1 MKKVSLALIAAT
13 VVGLGALG
21 LLVRR
26 ATRGTPTALAATAKP
41 VTGIVAAAGAYR
53 PSRRYVGVT
62 QPWLEARVGP
72 QLVSAYVDT
81 VLVRP
86 GALVKKNEVL
96 ATLDCRNQSAH
107 SQAVALAARALAA
120 KQSALA
126 HEAARLKGL
135 ADGGFVSANDV
146 EKKVADSD
154 SQEAELLA
162 ARARLLGTTLEVD
175 DCALHAPFDG
185 EVAVR
190 HVDPGAFAK
199 PGTTLLSLVD
209 RSTIRVVADVPESDF
224 AVVAPATKVRLKF
237 LAADFVAEGTVARRS
252 PAADPVTRTVHC
264 EIDLADPTR
273 RIPVGTTAELSIDV
287 GEPLPAVRIPLTAAS
302 VRGTKVSLFVLRDG
316 VAKAVSAPLVG
327 EGEGALFVGA
337 PLVAGDVVATEGRTT
352 LHDGD
357 AVAVKVLP

>member
-1 MKKVSLALIAAT
+1 MRRVSFALVGATAVALA
-13 VVGLGALG
+13 GLGI
-21 LLVRR
+21 LVRR
-26 ATRGTPTALAATAKP
+26 ATRGTPTALAAVAKP
-41 VTGIVAAAGAYR
+41 VSGVVATAGAYR

-185 EVAVR
+185 EVAAR

-199 PGTTLLSLVD
+199 PGTTILSLVD

-224 AVVAPATKVRLKF
+224 SAVAPATKVRLKF
-237 LAADFVAEGTVARRS
+237 LAAALSTDGVVARRS

-264 EIDLADPTR
+264 EIDLADPTK
-273 RIPVGTTAELSIDV
+273 RIPVGTTAELAIDV
-287 GEPLPAVRIPLTAAS
+287 GDPLPGTKIPLTSAS
-302 VRGTKVSLFVLRDG
+302 VRGTKVSLFVVRDG
-316 VAKAVSAPLVG
+316 VAKAVTAPLVG
-327 EGEGALFVGA
+327 EAEGALFVGA
-337 PLVAGDVVATEGRTT
+337 PLAAGDVVVTEGRTT

-357 AVAVKVLP
+357 AVNVKVLP